1 MLFDTL
7 ALISLIIIILLLN
20 RMVNVFPSLMACAIR
35 WKENVNLAMS
45 VKLSRD
51 RDMIAA
57 AMIIPFC
64 LLIYRF
70 RLYFPEFMK
79 KFDENIG
86 IGVII
91 GIFAAYFLLR
101 YLLIFIVSPKKLNP
115 AGYRIAAASS
125 RTFFIIL
132 TLFLL
137 AAGGIMTF
145 ADTDFE
151 TIRTAMI
158 WISAVIYSIF
168 IFRKIQIFASSYNF
182 FIVFLYLCALEIL
195 PTGIIIVSALIF

>member
-7 ALISLIIIILLLN
+7 ALISLIVIILLLN
-20 RMVNVFPSLMACAIR
+20 RMVNVFPSLMACVIR

-64 LLIYRF
+64 LIIYRF
-70 RLYFPEFMK
+70 GLYSPEFMK
-79 KFDENIG
+79 TFDENTG

-158 WISAVIYSIF
+158 WISAVIYSVF

-195 PTGIIIVSALIF
+195 PTGILMVSALIF

>member
-7 ALISLIIIILLLN
+7 ALISLIVIILLLN

-64 LLIYRF
+64 LIIYRF
-70 RLYFPEFMK
+70 GLYSPEFMK
-79 KFDENIG
+79 TFDENTG

-101 YLLIFIVSPKKLNP
+101 YLLIFIVSPKKSNP

-137 AAGGIMTF
+137 ATGGQGQ
-145 ADTDFE
+145 E
-151 TIRTAMI
+151 KHQ
-158 WISAVIYSIF
+158 S
-168 IFRKIQIFASSYNF
+168 K
-182 FIVFLYLCALEIL
+182 C
-195 PTGIIIVSALIF
+195 